1 MTFTRIGFRDN
12 QEVNG
17 MSRSYN
23 TGLLIAF
30 VVVVVLFLLF
40 VGGALSGSFMGGWT
54 RGGGGM
60 MGGDFG
66 GYRWMLVPTLITFA
80 AGVLL
85 GWMLFAR
92 KR

>member
-1 MTFTRIGFRDN
+1 
-12 QEVNG
+12 

-30 VVVVVLFLLF
+30 VAVVVLFLF
-40 VGGALSGSFMGGWT
+40 FCGGAMSGPFMGGWT
-54 RGGGGM
+54 KGGGGM
-60 MGGDFG
+60 MGVG
-66 GYRWMLVPTLITFA
+66 GYGWMWIPTLITLA

>member
-1 MTFTRIGFRDN
+1 
-12 QEVNG
+12 

-30 VVVVVLFLLF
+30 VAVVVLFLF
-40 VGGALSGSFMGGWT
+40 FGGGAMSGQFMGGWT
-54 RGGGGM
+54 KGGGGM
-60 MGGDFG
+60 MGVG
-66 GYRWMLVPTLITFA
+66 GYGWMWIPTLITLA